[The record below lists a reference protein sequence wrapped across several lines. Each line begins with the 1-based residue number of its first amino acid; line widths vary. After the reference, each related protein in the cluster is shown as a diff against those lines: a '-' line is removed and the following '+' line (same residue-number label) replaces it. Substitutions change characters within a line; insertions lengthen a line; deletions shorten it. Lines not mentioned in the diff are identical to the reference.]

1 MDTNVIIMN
10 TVTNEWFET
19 NDMNAAMKILKDF
32 LKPLTGLSS
41 KQALINEDVGES
53 RWKRTD
59 KIIIVPSHLKA
70 FVRSNTHY
78 INLYIE

>member
-19 NDMNAAMKILKDF
+19 TDMNIAMAILKDF
-32 LKPLTGLSS
+32 LKPLARLSS
-41 KQALINEDVGES
+41 KIALIKEDVGES

-59 KIIIVPSHLKA
+59 KIIVVPPHLKA
-70 FVRSNTHY
+70 FVRSNTKY
-78 INLYIE
+78 TSIYLE